1 MRKSALIGALM
12 AAASAGVGMPG
23 IAIRAGGNAFRGFA
37 PRKSTAS
44 IASTGRGFGRYYGKH
59 TNANANA
66 RRRLQIERGQL
77 TASNGL
83 VTGTI

>member
-12 AAASAGVGMPG
+12 AAAQAGVGMPG
-23 IAIRAGGNAFRGFA
+23 IAMRAGGNAFRGFA

-44 IASTGRGFGRYYGKH
+44 IASTGRGWNRFFGKNH
-59 TNANANA
+59 QTNESA

-83 VTGTI
+83 VTG